1 MPSYLSAAIDINNWR
16 SINWALE
23 CFSATPGGIDRK
35 VFQKQNSVRGFVCDN
50 FLMQITLHIP
60 RSLIL
65 NGIATKSNPINYKLH
80 GSSLGHRNTRQIGH
94 WGKPSGLLI
103 VN

>member
-1 MPSYLSAAIDINNWR
+1 VNYWVSNQLAWAMPSYLSAAIDINNWR
-16 SINWALE
+16 AIDWALE
-23 CFSATPGGIDRK
+23 CFGATTGCVNRR

-50 FLMQITLHIP
+50 LLMQITLQIP

-80 GSSLGHRNTRQIGH
+80 GLSLGHRNTH
-94 WGKPSGLLI
+94 
-103 VN
+103 

>member
-16 SINWALE
+16 AINWALE
-23 CFSATPGGIDRK
+23 CFSATTGCIDRK
-35 VFQKQNSVRGFVCDN
+35 VFQKQNSVRGLVCDN

-60 RSLIL
+60 RSLIV
-65 NGIATKSNPINYKLH
+65 NGIATKSNPINCKLH
-80 GSSLGHRNTRQIGH
+80 GSSLGHRNTCQIRH
-94 WGKPSGLLI
+94 WGKISGWLR